1 MAAALNLF
9 GVGDLKSKQ
18 PEIEQAILQL
28 RESFPFPKYL
38 ESTED
43 SRRSVAQ
50 TVVKHLPAGSTILDF
65 GCGPLDKIAVL
76 QSLGYR
82 CTGYDDLG
90 DYNYR
95 AGNNV
100 EKIFSFAAL
109 TGVELRRSVPTEA
122 ESYDLVMLNDVI
134 EHLHDSPRELLNDLV
149 ILIKPGGYLLIT
161 VPNLANIRKR
171 VDLLRG
177 RTNLARFTSFYWW
190 PGPWR
195 GHVREYVR
203 EDLESLARFLGLH
216 LVELKSCHHMIYLL
230 PAAARPAYRA
240 VTCLFPGWRDSWL
253 LLAQKACGWAPRRN
267 LPPEQRE
274 AVVREMG
281 KLSSWEDAISVTVD
295 GMAESENVFHAR

>member
-134 EHLHDSPRELLNDLV
+134 EHLHDSPRELLNDLI

-161 VPNLANIRKR
+161 VPNLAQHPQASRSSVGKDQPCPLPF
-171 VDLLRG
+171 VLLVARPLAGSRERICQGGFGVLGAVSGSTPG
-177 RTNLARFTSFYWW
+177 RTQELSPYDLSVAGGGAPCLSSGDLPVPRLARFM
-190 PGPWR
+190 
-195 GHVREYVR
+195 V
-203 EDLESLARFLGLH
+203 
-216 LVELKSCHHMIYLL
+216 
-230 PAAARPAYRA
+230 AARPEGLRVGA
-240 VTCLFPGWRDSWL
+240 P
-253 LLAQKACGWAPRRN
+253 QEPAPRTTGGRCA
-267 LPPEQRE
+267 RD
-274 AVVREMG
+274 G
-281 KLSSWEDAISVTVD
+281 KAQFVGRRHFSDRGWHGGE
-295 GMAESENVFHAR
+295 